1 MNTNIYLHDKIE
13 KSDFLLIKKF
23 IDNYLE
29 KQINLH
35 EVFDEIN
42 AFINYKN
49 KKNDNIFL
57 SETEVMGLD
66 NILLILGVI
75 DPEQIQILKDVF
87 FIHLHS
93 EGTARKRA
101 EKISKDW
108 LFQAL
113 EFRDQNDKTK

>member
-13 KSDFLLIKKF
+13 KSDFLRVKKF
-23 IDNYLE
+23 IDNYIE

-66 NILLILGVI
+66 NLFLILGVI
-75 DPEQIQILKDVF
+75 DPEQIQVLEDIF
-87 FIHLHS
+87 FMHLHS
-93 EGTARKRA
+93 KGTSRKRA

>member
-13 KSDFLLIKKF
+13 KSDFLRVKKF
-23 IDNYLE
+23 INNYLE

-57 SETEVMGLD
+57 SESEVMGLD

-75 DPEQIQILKDVF
+75 DPEQIQVLKDVF
-87 FIHLHS
+87 FMHLHS
-93 EGTARKRA
+93 KGTARKRA

>member
-13 KSDFLLIKKF
+13 KSDFLRIKKI
-23 IDNYLE
+23 IDNYLV
-29 KQINLH
+29 KQIKLQELFN
-35 EVFDEIN
+35 EIN

-66 NILLILGVI
+66 NIFLILGVI
-75 DPEQIQILKDVF
+75 DPEQIQVLKDVF
-87 FIHLHS
+87 FMNLHS
-93 EGTARKRA
+93 KGTARKRA

-113 EFRDQNDKTK
+113 VFRDQNDKTK

>member
-29 KQINLH
+29 KQIKLQELFN
-35 EVFDEIN
+35 EIN

-75 DPEQIQILKDVF
+75 DPEQIQVLNNVF
-87 FIHLHS
+87 FMHLHS

-108 LFQAL
+108 LFHAL

>member
-13 KSDFLLIKKF
+13 KSDFLRIKKF
-23 IDNYLE
+23 IDNYLV
-29 KQINLH
+29 KQIKLQELFN
-35 EVFDEIN
+35 EIN
-42 AFINYKN
+42 PFINYKN

-66 NILLILGVI
+66 NIFLILGVI
-75 DPEQIQILKDVF
+75 DPEQIQVLKDVF
-87 FIHLHS
+87 FMHLHS
-93 EGTARKRA
+93 KGTARKRA

>member
-13 KSDFLLIKKF
+13 KSDFILIKKF